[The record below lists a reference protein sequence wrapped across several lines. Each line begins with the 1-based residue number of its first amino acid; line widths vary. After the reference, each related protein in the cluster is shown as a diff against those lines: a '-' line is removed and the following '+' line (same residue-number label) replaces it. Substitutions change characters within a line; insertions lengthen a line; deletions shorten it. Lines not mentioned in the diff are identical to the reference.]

1 MIKSKILLV
10 LPYLAIVA
18 FFTGIVYYQNTVIKK
33 LSDRVTVLSAD
44 VGANAVVIEMQLETI
59 RSMEEDTKLIMSE
72 IGVMQRVIVRSN
84 EENNRKRVEYDSYR
98 GRLYE
103 VSLQRP
109 TLIER
114 RANSAFSDIMQ
125 TIARETTHGGDDQ

>member
-33 LSDRVTVLSAD
+33 LSDRVTVLSSD
-44 VGANAVVIEMQLETI
+44 VGANTVVIETQQETI
-59 RSMEEDTKLIMSE
+59 RSMEEDTKLIMGE
-72 IGVMQRVIVRSN
+72 IGVMQRAIVRSN

-125 TIARETTHGGDDQ
+125 TIARETTHSGDDQ

>member
-44 VGANAVVIEMQLETI
+44 AGANAVVIEMQLETI

-72 IGVMQRVIVRSN
+72 IGVMQRAIVRSN